1 MEEKNI
7 KRKECR
13 LVYHIPAIEDV
24 RPDIHYI
31 QELITYEDNTTK
43 KYDIINV
50 STLNK
55 A

>member
-31 QELITYEDNTTK
+31 KELITYEDNTTANNIKLVKNFQK
-43 KYDIINV
+43 K
-50 STLNK
+50 
-55 A
+55 